1 MSVFELVTYKKRENA
16 CKALYIG
23 KQKDI
28 TRNVYNECFIVSQ
41 EPQGKKRKKL
51 LHMEKFHRYQNI
63 ETHEKNS

>member
-1 MSVFELVTYKKRENA
+1 MFLSLLPTKNA
-16 CKALYIG
+16 KMDAKHSILG
-23 KQKDI
+23 NKKDI